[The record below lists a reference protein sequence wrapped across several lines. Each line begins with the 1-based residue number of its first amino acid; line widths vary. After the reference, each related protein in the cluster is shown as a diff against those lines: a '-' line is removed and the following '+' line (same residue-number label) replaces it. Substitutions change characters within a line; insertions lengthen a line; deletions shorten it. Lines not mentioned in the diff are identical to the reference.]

1 MKHHLIRNMK
11 DYLVERQKHRTIY
24 HFTESYSSLQD
35 ILDSDS
41 LQSGSY
47 NGFHGRGYD
56 NISFTWNSD
65 LWNLEYAGDEEPR
78 YKARIAFN
86 YDLISKDHT
95 FVPFDYGIEEEQE
108 EIIEAEIVEPIKQY
122 ITEISVS
129 TEISS
134 YLTEQLRHQFPDLK
148 INRVRSIRR

>member
-1 MKHHLIRNMK
+1 MKHHLIINLK
-11 DYLVERQKHRTIY
+11 DYLTERQKHRTIY

-35 ILDSDS
+35 ILDTDS

-47 NGFHGRGYD
+47 NRFYGRGYD

-65 LWNLEYAGDEEPR
+65 LWNIDYAGDEEPR

-95 FVPFDYGIEEEQE
+95 FTPFDYGIEEEQE
-108 EIIEAEIVEPIKQY
+108 EIIEGGIVNHIKPY

-134 YLTEQLRHQFPDLK
+134 YLTEQLRYQFPDLK
-148 INRVRSIRR
+148 INRVRRIRR